1 MAKTN
6 VKFGVYSIAILML
19 QQNGEIMWGYKISN
33 FLNIAIAIMNSSLR
47 LASLRSSEKQTTIAD
62 KKRK

>member
-33 FLNIAIAIMNSSLR
+33 FLNIAIAIMNSSL
-47 LASLRSSEKQTTIAD
+47 SQG
-62 KKRK
+62 

>member
-6 VKFGVYSIAILML
+6 VKFWVYSIAILML